1 MDVSTPRT
9 PTLGVRS
16 SDYTRIRDRSMDL
29 TLPRSNRSADFSING
44 IERLRTRPKIASQD
58 NDEHSEEYKNS
69 LARTEKCLSTKKR
82 DKSKVRDIM

>member
-16 SDYTRIRDRSMDL
+16 SDYTRIRDWSMDL

-58 NDEHSEEYKNS
+58 DDEHSEEYKNI

>member
-29 TLPRSNRSADFSING
+29 TLLRSNRSADFSING
-44 IERLRTRPKIASQD
+44 MERQKTKPKKYRST
-58 NDEHSEEYKNS
+58 KNS
-69 LARTEKCLSTKKR
+69 GI
-82 DKSKVRDIM
+82 SKVKMERAIILYQNR